1 MKFNVNQQDLQQ
13 ALNYCQGV
21 IEKRSTLPI
30 LSNIL
35 LDVSNS
41 KLIITATDLDLIF
54 VHQLNNIE
62 VLEEG
67 KTTTTSSIM
76 YDIVRKFSSG
86 KKINLSLTDISK
98 LQVESE
104 KSIFNLNCISATE
117 FPLTDENF
125 NENEFVIKSK
135 QLLKLL
141 NKCKF
146 SVSNDETR
154 HYLSG
159 IYFHQTEVEDKNYL
173 TAVATDSH
181 RMSISKIRLD
191 QKIDFEPIILPK
203 KTIFQLCSLLD
214 SYDGDVKVSNL
225 KSKIKF
231 ELNNSILISKLIDG
245 KFPNY
250 IQVIPK
256 NNQKKLEIDL
266 KLFLNSVDRVASVS
280 LDKKDG
286 VKFNLSKDI
295 LDLSVNNTNSGD
307 GKETLNV
314 KFDHD
319 LEISIEADQSYG
331 NGFLLPLGPLRELP
345 SRLNQVD
352 FKVYHTYTE
361 RNQNYT
367 MKYVIDEL
375 ENPYHGVS
383 IKLCKWANEKVI
395 HAISAIGSPKR
406 FYNLLEQSGFI
417 LANTTSLLD
426 HEHIPRS
433 YFEETKE
440 STIFITEKDATKL
453 KNYSNPKI
461 WVVKVKMVLNK
472 PINKLIEEKIA
483 PLVKPVC

>member
-35 LDVSNS
+35 LDAQNS
-41 KLIITATDLDLIF
+41 KLNITATDLVLIF
-54 VHQLNNIE
+54 IHELNNVE
-62 VLEEG
+62 VIKEG

-76 YDIVRKFSSG
+76 YDIVRKFSAG
-86 KKINLSLTDISK
+86 KKINFTLNDINK
-98 LQVESE
+98 IHLESE
-104 KSIFNLNCISATE
+104 KSIFNLNCINASE

-125 NENEFVIKSK
+125 DQNQFIIKSK

-146 SVSNDETR
+146 SISNDETR

-191 QKIDFEPIILPK
+191 KKIDFDPIILPK

-214 SYDGDVKVSNL
+214 NYDGDVKISNI
-225 KSKIKF
+225 KTKIKF
-231 ELNNSILISKLIDG
+231 ELKNSILISKLIDG

-256 NNQKKLEIDL
+256 NNKKKLEIEL

-286 VKFNLSKDI
+286 VKFNLTKDI
-295 LDLSVNNTNSGD
+295 LNLSVNNTNSGD
-307 GKETLNV
+307 GKETLGV

-319 LEISIEADQSYG
+319 LEISFNSRYLIDVASQLDGERIELY
-331 NGFLLPLGPLRELP
+331 
-345 SRLNQVD
+345 LND
-352 FKVYHTYTE
+352 
-361 RNQNYT
+361 
-367 MKYVIDEL
+367 
-375 ENPYHGVS
+375 S
-383 IKLCKWANEKVI
+383 
-395 HAISAIGSPKR
+395 GSPALIKDPAD
-406 FYNLLEQSGFI
+406 FDS
-417 LANTTSLLD
+417 
-426 HEHIPRS
+426 
-433 YFEETKE
+433 
-440 STIFITEKDATKL
+440 IF
-453 KNYSNPKI
+453 
-461 WVVKVKMVLNK
+461 VVMPMKG
-472 PINKLIEEKIA
+472 
-483 PLVKPVC
+483 

>member
-1 MKFNVNQQDLQQ
+1 MKFSVNQQELQQ

-35 LDVSNS
+35 LDASGS
-41 KLIITATDLDLIF
+41 KLSITATDLDLIF
-54 VHQLNNIE
+54 IHQLNNVEI
-62 VLEEG
+62 LEEG

-86 KKINLSLTDISK
+86 KKINLSLTDVSK

-104 KSIFNLNCISATE
+104 KSIFNLNCIGATE

-125 NENEFVIKSK
+125 SQNEFVIKSK

-159 IYFHQTEVEDKNYL
+159 IYFHQTEVDDKNYL

-191 QKIDFEPIILPK
+191 KHIDFEPVILPK
-203 KTIFQLCSLLD
+203 KTIFQLCTLLD
-214 SYDGDVKVSNL
+214 NYDGDVKISNV

-231 ELNNSILISKLIDG
+231 ELSNSVLISKLIDG

-280 LDKKDG
+280 LDRKDG
-286 VKFNLSKDI
+286 VKFNLSKDT

-307 GKETLNV
+307 GKETLSIN
-314 KFDHD
+314 FDHD
-319 LEISIEADQSYG
+319 LEISFNSRYLIDVASQLDGNKIEIFFNDS
-331 NGFLLPLGPLRELP
+331 
-345 SRLNQVD
+345 
-352 FKVYHTYTE
+352 
-361 RNQNYT
+361 
-367 MKYVIDEL
+367 
-375 ENPYHGVS
+375 
-383 IKLCKWANEKVI
+383 
-395 HAISAIGSPKR
+395 GSPALIKDPGD
-406 FYNLLEQSGFI
+406 FDS
-417 LANTTSLLD
+417 
-426 HEHIPRS
+426 
-433 YFEETKE
+433 
-440 STIFITEKDATKL
+440 IF
-453 KNYSNPKI
+453 
-461 WVVKVKMVLNK
+461 VVMPMKG
-472 PINKLIEEKIA
+472 
-483 PLVKPVC
+483 

>member
-1 MKFNVNQQDLQQ
+1 MKFNVNQSDLQE

-35 LDVSNS
+35 LDVQSS
-41 KLIITATDLDLIF
+41 RLTITATDLDLIF
-54 VHQLNNIE
+54 IHQVNNIE

-67 KTTTTSSIM
+67 KTTTVSSTI
-76 YDIVRKFSSG
+76 YDIVRKLSSG
-86 KKINLSLTDISK
+86 KKINLTLNDTNK
-98 LQVESE
+98 LHLESE
-104 KSIFNLNCISATE
+104 KSIFNLNCLNSSE

-125 NENEFVIKSK
+125 NQNEFVIKSK

-146 SVSNDETR
+146 SISNDETR

-159 IYFHQTEVEDKNYL
+159 IYLHQTEIEDKNYL
-173 TAVATDSH
+173 TAAATDSH

-214 SYDGDVKVSNL
+214 SYDGDVKISNI

-231 ELNNSILISKLIDG
+231 ELKNSILISKLIDG

-256 NNQKKLEIDL
+256 NNQKKLEVDL

-286 VKFNLSKDI
+286 VKFNLTKNT
-295 LDLSVNNTNSGD
+295 LNLSVNNTNSGD
-307 GKETLNV
+307 GKETLLV

-319 LEISIEADQSYG
+319 LEISFNSRYLIDIASQLDGERIELY
-331 NGFLLPLGPLRELP
+331 
-345 SRLNQVD
+345 LND
-352 FKVYHTYTE
+352 
-361 RNQNYT
+361 
-367 MKYVIDEL
+367 M
-375 ENPYHGVS
+375 
-383 IKLCKWANEKVI
+383 
-395 HAISAIGSPKR
+395 GSPALIKDPGD
-406 FYNLLEQSGFI
+406 FDS
-417 LANTTSLLD
+417 
-426 HEHIPRS
+426 
-433 YFEETKE
+433 
-440 STIFITEKDATKL
+440 IF
-453 KNYSNPKI
+453 
-461 WVVKVKMVLNK
+461 VVMPMKG
-472 PINKLIEEKIA
+472 
-483 PLVKPVC
+483 

>member
-1 MKFNVNQQDLQQ
+1 MKFNVNQQDLQKS
-13 ALNYCQGV
+13 LNYCQGV

-30 LSNIL
+30 LSNVL

-41 KLIITATDLDLIF
+41 KLTITATDLDLIF
-54 VHQLNNIE
+54 IHEINNIE
-62 VLEEG
+62 IIEEG
-67 KTTTTSSIM
+67 KITVTSSIM
-76 YDIVRKFSSG
+76 YDIIRKFSSG
-86 KKINLSLTDISK
+86 KKLNLSLSAENK
-98 LQVESE
+98 LQLESE
-104 KSIFNLNCISATE
+104 KSVFHLNCINASE

-125 NENEFVIKSK
+125 NQNEFIIKSK

-173 TAVATDSH
+173 TAAATDSH

-214 SYDGDVKVSNL
+214 SYDGDVKVSNI

-266 KLFLNSVDRVASVS
+266 KIFLNSVDRVASVS

-286 VKFNLSKDI
+286 VKFNLSKDT

-307 GKETLNV
+307 GKETLNI

-319 LEISIEADQSYG
+319 LEISF
-331 NGFLLPLGPLRELP
+331 N
-345 SRLNQVD
+345 SRYL
-352 FKVYHTYTE
+352 
-361 RNQNYT
+361 
-367 MKYVIDEL
+367 IDVASQL
-375 ENPYHGVS
+375 DG
-383 IKLCKWANEKVI
+383 EKVEI
-395 HAISAIGSPKR
+395 FFNDTGSPALIKDPSD
-406 FYNLLEQSGFI
+406 FDS
-417 LANTTSLLD
+417 
-426 HEHIPRS
+426 
-433 YFEETKE
+433 
-440 STIFITEKDATKL
+440 IF
-453 KNYSNPKI
+453 
-461 WVVKVKMVLNK
+461 VVMPMKG
-472 PINKLIEEKIA
+472 
-483 PLVKPVC
+483 

>member
-35 LDVSNS
+35 LEVKDT
-41 KLIITATDLDLIF
+41 KLVITATDLDLIF
-54 VHQLNNIE
+54 IHQIDNIE

-67 KTTTTSSIM
+67 KTTTVSATI
-76 YDIVRKFSSG
+76 YDIVRKLNSG
-86 KKINLSLTDISK
+86 KKINLTLNDASK
-98 LQVESE
+98 LHLESE
-104 KSIFNLNCISATE
+104 KSIFNLNCISPTE

-125 NENEFVIKSK
+125 SQNEFLIKSK
-135 QLLKLL
+135 KLLKLL

-159 IYFHQTEVEDKNYL
+159 IYFHQTEVENKNFL

-181 RMSISKIRLD
+181 RMSISKIRLEE
-191 QKIDFEPIILPK
+191 KIDFEPIILPK

-214 SYDGDVKVSNL
+214 NFDGDVKISNL

-231 ELNNSILISKLIDG
+231 EMNNSILISKLIDG

-266 KLFLNSVDRVASVS
+266 KLFLDSVDRVASVS

-286 VKFNLSKDI
+286 VKFNLTKDA
-295 LDLSVNNTNSGD
+295 LNLSVNNTNSGD
-307 GKETLNV
+307 GKETLSA

-319 LEISIEADQSYG
+319 LEISFNSRYLIDVASQIDGEKIEIFFNDS
-331 NGFLLPLGPLRELP
+331 
-345 SRLNQVD
+345 
-352 FKVYHTYTE
+352 
-361 RNQNYT
+361 
-367 MKYVIDEL
+367 
-375 ENPYHGVS
+375 
-383 IKLCKWANEKVI
+383 
-395 HAISAIGSPKR
+395 GSPALIKDPGD
-406 FYNLLEQSGFI
+406 FDS
-417 LANTTSLLD
+417 
-426 HEHIPRS
+426 
-433 YFEETKE
+433 
-440 STIFITEKDATKL
+440 IF
-453 KNYSNPKI
+453 
-461 WVVKVKMVLNK
+461 VVMPMKG
-472 PINKLIEEKIA
+472 
-483 PLVKPVC
+483 

>member
-1 MKFNVNQQDLQQ
+1 MKFNVNQQDLQH

-35 LDVSNS
+35 LDASSS
-41 KLIITATDLDLIF
+41 KLTITATDLDLIF
-54 VHQLNNIE
+54 VHHLNNVEI
-62 VLEEG
+62 LEEG

-86 KKINLSLTDISK
+86 KKINLSLTDVSK

-104 KSIFNLNCISATE
+104 KSIFNLNCISATD
-117 FPLTDENF
+117 FPLTDEDF
-125 NENEFVIKSK
+125 NNNEFVLKSK

-159 IYFHQTEVEDKNYL
+159 IYLHQNEVEDKNYL

-214 SYDGDVKVSNL
+214 SYDGDVKISNI

-286 VKFNLSKDI
+286 VKFNLSKDK
-295 LDLSVNNTNSGD
+295 LDLSVNNSNSGD
-307 GKETLNV
+307 GKETLSV

-319 LEISIEADQSYG
+319 LEISFNSKYLIDIASQLDGERVEI
-331 NGFLLPLGPLRELP
+331 FLND
-345 SRLNQVD
+345 S
-352 FKVYHTYTE
+352 
-361 RNQNYT
+361 
-367 MKYVIDEL
+367 
-375 ENPYHGVS
+375 
-383 IKLCKWANEKVI
+383 
-395 HAISAIGSPKR
+395 GSPALIKDPGD
-406 FYNLLEQSGFI
+406 FDS
-417 LANTTSLLD
+417 
-426 HEHIPRS
+426 
-433 YFEETKE
+433 
-440 STIFITEKDATKL
+440 IF
-453 KNYSNPKI
+453 
-461 WVVKVKMVLNK
+461 VVMPMKG
-472 PINKLIEEKIA
+472 
-483 PLVKPVC
+483 